1 MQAFLISALLL
12 AVFVAGGVVAIVV
25 IRGRYRRAEAGA
37 GSWETALAEYRAL
50 RDKGVLTA
58 DEYRKVAM
66 FPDGTVRVPENAAL
80 LLGIKDHEANRLHA
94 EVFPDYSFNGER
106 YVRIGGGE

>member
-1 MQAFLISALLL
+1 MERCRGATVTAPRGRFRRSMQAFLISALLL

-25 IRGRYRRAEAGA
+25 IRGRYRKAEAGA

-58 DEYRKVAM
+58 DEYRKIKVLVE
-66 FPDGTVRVPENAAL
+66 PRIDSDGRRTGAGADQMPASRRC
-80 LLGIKDHEANRLHA
+80 G
-94 EVFPDYSFNGER
+94 
-106 YVRIGGGE
+106 